1 MGTSKED
8 REKLRE
14 KYRARLR
21 TLGEGGITGRDDYI
35 IAEALAT
42 AITVLSQLPREYRPD
57 SHIDDM
63 HAIFD
68 ANSSDKM
75 REMLTQEAE
84 RRLKLLLER
93 PGGAA

>member
-35 IAEALAT
+35 VFEALAT
-42 AITVLSQLPREYRPD
+42 AITVLAQLPRVYRPD

-63 HAIFD
+63 QAIFQ
-68 ANSSDKM
+68 ARYSDRT
-75 REMLTQEAE
+75 REMFTQEAE
-84 RRLKLLLER
+84 RRLKVLLER
-93 PGGAA
+93 PGGTA